1 MAVADSLYVP
11 QTDPSG
17 PSPWWLKGGSI
28 FIVILGLLS
37 LINAIAMGVAGL
49 LMTGAVSGMVPEEI
63 CASDDESGEL
73 DGVEFE
79 ECVSLI
85 EELILLGES
94 RIWDVAAAASAL
106 LFLMS
111 IPTALVMWNAE
122 DRSTALKLAC
132 GWLGVHAASQ
142 LYVTHELVS
151 WSTRFYNEMPSD
163 GLDMGFISTFN
174 QIASYGGVLMCELT
188 MAAGLAMIAY
198 QTRPPTKVELPSA
211 FHMSSTSQEE

>member
-122 DRSTALKLAC
+122 DRDTALKLAWTWV
-132 GWLGVHAASQ
+132 GIHALSQ
-142 LYVTHELVS
+142 LYVTHILVS
-151 WSTRFYNEMPSD
+151 WTSEFYDTMPSEGVD
-163 GLDMGFISTFN
+163 LGFISLFN
-174 QIASYGGVLMCELT
+174 QVASYGGVLMCELT
-188 MAAGLAMIAY
+188 MAAGLALISY
-198 QTRPPTKVELPSA
+198 QTRPPTKVEVPSA
-211 FHMSSTSQEE
+211 FHTRDP